1 MLDKRLF
8 NIALFLLASVAFL
21 NFVDSKLYLS
31 WYYWWFDKSL
41 HFTAGVIVGISAFI
55 FSSYFPKIFNNK
67 KKIIVFSLVS
77 IFVIGVL
84 WEFFELYFDITS
96 LSDGQLYYKDTFL
109 DLVMDVSGG
118 FLGTI
123 YSLMSSKN
131 R

>member
-1 MLDKRLF
+1 MVDKKLF
-8 NIALFLLASVAFL
+8 KIAVFLLASVAFL

-31 WYYWWFDKSL
+31 WDYWWFDKSL
-41 HFTAGVIVGISAFI
+41 HFIAGVIVGISAFL
-55 FSSYFPKIFNNK
+55 FSQYFPSFFNRN

-77 IFVIGVL
+77 IFIIGVL

-96 LSDGQLYYKDTFL
+96 LSDGDIYYKDTFL

-123 YSLMSSKN
+123 YSLRSK
-131 R
+131 RK